1 MRTIEEVVAEMAD
14 REAIRDLPTRYCDYV
29 WRGDFD
35 GIVELFTEDGSFIAP
50 RHGQD
55 VVTQGREALRKM
67 YREGP
72 GFTPRPYVHNHVI
85 TSLADGRAS
94 GRCYTEIRDA
104 DRNMD
109 WAGAVWYADEYVKVG
124 DAWKFASRHVT
135 VVRIDRGVR
144 ARLSTVRKPRQRKKA
159 ALSKRP
165 RRR

>member
-1 MRTIEEVVAEMAD
+1 MKAIEEVVAEMAD
-14 REAIRDLPTRYCDYV
+14 REAIRDLPTRYCDCV

-35 GIVELFTEDGSFIAP
+35 GIVDLFTENGSFIAP

-67 YREGP
+67 YGEGP

-85 TSLADGRAS
+85 TSLGDGRAS
-94 GRCYTEIRDA
+94 GRCYTEIRAA
-104 DRNMD
+104 DRNME
-109 WAGAVWYADEYVKVG
+109 WAGAVWYADEYAKVG

-135 VVRIDRGVR
+135 VVRIGRGVR
-144 ARLSTVRKPRQRKKA
+144 ANLSTVRKPPQKTKRS
-159 ALSKRP
+159 LSKRV